1 MKIVTF
7 SFPPIFSFFLFS
19 NLIMLQFRTNGFNA
33 QSCKYSPFYD
43 NKLAVATSANFGL
56 VGNGKL
62 FILSIQND
70 GMITV
75 DKTFDTQD
83 GLFDVCWSEIH
94 ENQVLTCSGDGSI
107 SLFDTNM
114 NNYPIKK
121 WNEHKMEV
129 FSVNWNLIN
138 KSIFCS
144 SSWDGTIKVWDP
156 QRENSIATFIQQTKN
171 SDYRIDHINSPP
183 MAPPPMGNINHNHQQ
198 QQQQQQQ
205 HQKKN
210 SNCVYQAIF
219 SPHDPNT
226 LTSISSS
233 SHIQVWDLRS
243 SLNTGPICD
252 FIGHKG
258 LEILSVDYNKY
269 RPHIIATGSVD
280 KSIKIWD
287 LRMIPPKVNGLIPHA
302 DKMGP
307 TPVNKLIGHDFA
319 IKRVTWSP
327 YDSDKLMSAS
337 YDMSVKIWQDHP
349 IGPGR
354 RAFHGDALINNFT
367 RHREFVMGCD
377 WSLWAKGY
385 VASAGWDE
393 MVYVWKA

>member
-1 MKIVTF
+1 
-7 SFPPIFSFFLFS
+7 
-19 NLIMLQFRTNGFNA
+19 MLQFRTNGFNG

-56 VGNGKL
+56 VGNGRL
-62 FILSIQND
+62 YMLSIQDD
-70 GMITV
+70 GRIVV

-83 GLFDVCWSEIH
+83 GLFDVCWSEVH
-94 ENQVLTCSGDGSI
+94 ENQVVTCSGDGSI

-114 NNYPIKK
+114 NSFPIRK

-156 QRENSIATFIQQTKN
+156 QRPSSIQTFVQPPKRDSNFRIEPPIANIQASTTSQHTRKN
-171 SDYRIDHINSPP
+171 D
-183 MAPPPMGNINHNHQQ
+183 
-198 QQQQQQQ
+198 
-205 HQKKN
+205 
-210 SNCVYQAIF
+210 NCVYQAIF

-226 LTSISSS
+226 LTSINSS
-233 SHIQVWDLRS
+233 SHIQIWDTRS
-243 SLNTGPICD
+243 PSGIPTCD
-252 FIGHKG
+252 FIGHRG

-269 RPHIIATGSVD
+269 KPYIIATGSVD

-287 LRMIPPKVNGLIPHA
+287 LRMIPAKAQGPIPHA

-327 YDSDKLMSAS
+327 YDSDKLMSSS
-337 YDMSVKIWQDHP
+337 YDMSVKIWKDQP
-349 IGPGR
+349 IAAPGR
-354 RAFHGDALINNFT
+354 RMFHGDALLNNFT

-377 WSLWAKGY
+377 WSLWARGY
-385 VASAGWDE
+385 VASVGWDE